1 MSEQDNVKVAHANYE
16 AFNAHD
22 LDTYS
27 RIRAADFLADQPGA
41 PAPLNREQ
49 NRMFQQAYL
58 TAFPDAH
65 LEVTLMIAKGDYV
78 VAHVIGTGTHTGPL
92 PTPAGKSIPATG
104 KKVVLKFCD
113 TYELKE
119 GKIFRSWSFADM
131 ASLLGQLGLMPPM

>member
-1 MSEQDNVKVAHANYE
+1 MSEEDNVKVAQANYD

-22 LDTYS
+22 LETCS
-27 RIRAADFLADQPGA
+27 RLRAADFLAEQPGA

-58 TAFPDAH
+58 TALPDAH

-78 VAHVIGTGTHTGPL
+78 VAHVIVTGTHTGPL

-113 TYELKE
+113 TYELKD
-119 GKIFRSWSFADM
+119 GKIFRSWSFGDM